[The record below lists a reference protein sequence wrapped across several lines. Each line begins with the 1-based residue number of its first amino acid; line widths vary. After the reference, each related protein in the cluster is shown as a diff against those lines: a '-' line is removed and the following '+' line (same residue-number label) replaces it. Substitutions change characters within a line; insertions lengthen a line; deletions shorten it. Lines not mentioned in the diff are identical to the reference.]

1 MGSEKVVGNE
11 DPEVVQIPGGS
22 LLYFPFWSIPDSVK
36 KKSNVSHS
44 EGFPS

>member
-1 MGSEKVVGNE
+1 MDSEKDVGNE

-22 LLYFPFWSIPDSVK
+22 LLYFQFWSIPDSV